1 MSCNSNST
9 LSNRIIEITM
19 MMSHWHHQ
27 GSFLRLQYFS
37 SPFRAGFSSLTTR
50 SKLFFMCK
58 TLFSH
63 NKATEVDKS
72 KIRSVSQ
79 PVRIFLKQIS
89 IALSYYQIIFVF
101 VPMFIHL
108 HRFYLA
114 VVRFS
119 LHELHLPLSAWSQ
132 PPYTCCKLRPELY
145 LLVRLPAGEHQRG
158 VGECGLNGGG
168 ALAQAGPEAC
178 R

>member
-1 MSCNSNST
+1 MYSCHVT
-9 LSNRIIEITM
+9 AIPLSNRLIEITM

-27 GSFLRLQYFS
+27 GSFLKLQYFS

-58 TLFSH
+58 TFFSH

-114 VVRFS
+114 VVHFS
-119 LHELHLPLSAWSQ
+119 LHESYTCLSARGANPLTPAANWDLSFI
-132 PPYTCCKLRPELY
+132 CWC
-145 LLVRLPAGEHQRG
+145 VCLPANTRGELGNVDWMVEEH
-158 VGECGLNGGG
+158 
-168 ALAQAGPEAC
+168 
-178 R
+178 